1 MNATM
6 SAVIFRACA
15 LGLGTLAL
23 NQPVAA
29 QPASWSPTGALNV
42 NRYAQTATLLPN
54 GKVLVSGGVPNSNG
68 GYGVSTAEIY
78 DPATGSWSATGS
90 MHFARVN
97 HTATLLRTNGKVL
110 IAGGTNA
117 GSALESSELYDP
129 ASGSWT
135 QAGTLIAG
143 RYAHIQIQLPN
154 GDVLVA
160 GGQTISG
167 MTNTAERFDPVSA
180 TWHATGSMSV
190 ARAGF
195 GAILLPNG
203 QVLVTGGSTP
213 TSWTNSSELYA
224 P

>member
-1 MNATM
+1 MLVTGGCGYRCLHSYASAEIYDPVTGLWSVTGSM
-6 SAVIFRACA
+6 STARE
-15 LGLGTLAL
+15 
-23 NQPVAA
+23 
-29 QPASWSPTGALNV
+29 GA
-42 NRYAQTATLLPN
+42 TATLLPN
-54 GKVLVSGGVPNSNG
+54 GKVLVAGGVPNSNG

-110 IAGGTNA
+110 VAGGANA
-117 GSALESSELYDP
+117 GSALESTELYDP
-129 ASGSWT
+129 SSGSWT
-135 QAGTLIAG
+135 QAGTLITG
-143 RYAHIQIQLPN
+143 RYAHIQTQLPN

-167 MTNTAERFDPVSA
+167 MTNTAERFDPASG
-180 TWHATGSMSV
+180 TWRATGSMSV

-195 GAILLPNG
+195 GAILLPSG
-203 QVLVTGGSTP
+203 QVLVTGGSIP
-213 TSWTNSSELYA
+213 TSWTNSSELYT